1 MKAVKK
7 VTLLPILNLPHTAFA
22 AQAGLCRMVAAEW
35 GGLGLHSQEQ
45 NRGRLAGV
53 ALGGVTLKYIACK
66 LHE

>member
-7 VTLLPILNLPHTAFA
+7 VTLLAILNLPDTALA
-22 AQAGLCRMVAAEW
+22 AQVGLCRMVAAEW
-35 GGLGLHSQEQ
+35 GGLGLYSQAQ

-66 LHE
+66 LNE